1 MIEAMTYKK
10 NGITIDV
17 GDILPFNGGA
27 YVTSIYKPHST
38 ARWYIKYQPFQS
50 EYDGNWQAARLV
62 TRLQRMGFVT

>member
-10 NGITIDV
+10 NGITISV

-38 ARWYIKYQPFQS
+38 ARWEIKFQPFSS
-50 EYDGNWQAARLV
+50 EYVSSYHAARIT